1 MQTALMILLVL
12 LGTLTLSAVV
22 AGAVYQAIETW
33 RTILGHK
40 LIAPVVPAGA
50 SLA

>member
-1 MQTALMILLVL
+1 MNPGGWSA
-12 LGTLTLSAVV
+12 TLPLPDYGRV
-22 AGAVYQAIETW
+22 ARDPG
-33 RTILGHK
+33 TILGHK